1 MESLERELR
10 RGTLELLLLRI
21 LADEPTYGYELL
33 SRLGRRSGGR
43 LHIKEGTLYPVLYR
57 LEDADLVV
65 SRLHGLTPF
74 TGTSLDQLLR
84 NLDITTVVA
93 TGASVN
99 VGVLGLV
106 LSAVDLGY
114 QVVVPTDAVAGIP
127 TDYADA
133 VLANTVSLLA
143 TLTTSAELVAAWG

>member
-65 SRLHGLTPF
+65 PEWEQRARGASRKVYRLTPAGEQRLEELTNEWQGF
-74 TGTSLDQLLR
+74 AAAVEAILEGTGPEEEGS
-84 NLDITTVVA
+84 
-93 TGASVN
+93 
-99 VGVLGLV
+99 
-106 LSAVDLGY
+106 
-114 QVVVPTDAVAGIP
+114 
-127 TDYADA
+127 
-133 VLANTVSLLA
+133 
-143 TLTTSAELVAAWG
+143 